1 MMGTKGTCF
10 DVRAV
15 AGTSHFSPAARSSRS
30 MTRLSPSRARPI
42 NSGRRSVAR
51 APASRFTEGLFSQRA
66 RPADCLTPLTAPS
79 SIGLSLYQ
87 SWLPLTKVNN
97 RRTQMSFNKITLVGN
112 LGRDPELRYTPQGTP
127 VCSFS
132 LATNERRKDRN
143 TGENNDITTW
153 FRVTLWGRQAE
164 TASQYLTRGR
174 PVYIE
179 GRLRVEEWTDRDGK
193 PRHTLEVHA
202 TDMQFIG
209 GGRSDEGTAPASRAA
224 AAAPEPAVN
233 APDMNDDDVP
243 F

>member
-1 MMGTKGTCF
+1 MRQFATLTTPF
-10 DVRAV
+10 FAV
-15 AGTSHFSPAARSSRS
+15 T
-30 MTRLSPSRARPI
+30 I
-42 NSGRRSVAR
+42 
-51 APASRFTEGLFSQRA
+51 PASFKSTKQKRFL
-66 RPADCLTPLTAPS
+66 
-79 SIGLSLYQ
+79 
-87 SWLPLTKVNN
+87 
-97 RRTQMSFNKITLVGN
+97 MSFNKIILVGN

-132 LATNERRKDRN
+132 LATNERRKDK
-143 TGENNDITTW
+143 TGEMQDQTTW

-164 TASQYLTRGR
+164 TASQYLTKGR

-209 GGRSDEGTAPASRAA
+209 GGRREEPRAKTPPPAERAA
-224 AAAPEPAVN
+224 AEPQHDFAA
-233 APDMNDDDVP
+233 DDDVP

>member
-1 MMGTKGTCF
+1 
-10 DVRAV
+10 
-15 AGTSHFSPAARSSRS
+15 
-30 MTRLSPSRARPI
+30 
-42 NSGRRSVAR
+42 
-51 APASRFTEGLFSQRA
+51 
-66 RPADCLTPLTAPS
+66 
-79 SIGLSLYQ
+79 
-87 SWLPLTKVNN
+87 
-97 RRTQMSFNKITLVGN
+97 MSFNKIILVGN

-132 LATNERRKDRN
+132 LATNEKRKDRT
-143 TGENNDITTW
+143 TGENQDLTTW

-164 TASQYLTRGR
+164 TASQYLTRGK

-209 GGRSDEGTAPASRAA
+209 GGGGREGGGAPAARGAA
-224 AAAPEPAVN
+224 ATGPSEPA
-233 APDMNDDDVP
+233 AEPTDLTDDDVP